1 MVSDLASLW
10 VKDAGVF
17 LAIFWA
23 VFLFWRACRHE
34 FFGNDQI
41 FDTLLVAVLGGLFF
55 GRITGF
61 LINFEEHGLSAYRF
75 LFFHVYRAFNF
86 WGFIL
91 GCLLAT
97 AVFFRNK
104 KISVFSFF
112 DLAAGPI
119 IFGLFVYFLFLT
131 GAVYL
136 STGKVDLPT
145 LVFTVSYLLLFFVI
159 ERLTTLKRHTG
170 FFTCYFLVFTPVTA
184 LLHFLVFELNELY
197 KVAKIYENV
206 LTMTVVI
213 FGGILWYR
221 LSERHIRKDVNQAAG
236 YIFLRLAGF
245 MRTITSVNEAGNV
258 SKALII
264 APYTI
269 LHGILVLLRSLVK
282 ETKAGLE
289 QFYYALGV
297 KKLR

>member
-1 MVSDLASLW
+1 M
-10 VKDAGVF
+10 
-17 LAIFWA
+17 
-23 VFLFWRACRHE
+23 
-34 FFGNDQI
+34 
-41 FDTLLVAVLGGLFF
+41 
-55 GRITGF
+55 
-61 LINFEEHGLSAYRF
+61 
-75 LFFHVYRAFNF
+75 
-86 WGFIL
+86 
-91 GCLLAT
+91 
-97 AVFFRNK
+97 
-104 KISVFSFF
+104 
-112 DLAAGPI
+112 
-119 IFGLFVYFLFLT
+119 
-131 GAVYL
+131 
-136 STGKVDLPT
+136 
-145 LVFTVSYLLLFFVI
+145 
-159 ERLTTLKRHTG
+159 G
-170 FFTCYFLVFTPVTA
+170 FFTCYFLVFTPVAA
-184 LLHFLVFELNELY
+184 LLHFLVYELNGLY

-206 LTMTVVI
+206 LAMTVMI

-221 LSERHIRKDVNQAAG
+221 LSERHIRKDINQAAG